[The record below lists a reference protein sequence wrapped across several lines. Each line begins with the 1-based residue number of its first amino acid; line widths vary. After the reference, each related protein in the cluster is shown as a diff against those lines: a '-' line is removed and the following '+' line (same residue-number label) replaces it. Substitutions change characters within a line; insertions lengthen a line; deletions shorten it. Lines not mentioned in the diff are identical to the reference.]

1 MSTLK
6 KASCGTM
13 ESSDAYM
20 ELEPIAA
27 GVQIDLQSVVEHQ
40 FGDSIRALAAD
51 MLQQEGIDNVSLR
64 IVEHFPR
71 FSVEYSKTCF
81 LVPGVVFIFRL
92 MYFPDRFYDN

>member
-64 IVEHFPR
+64 IVDRGALECTLR
-71 FSVEYSKTCF
+71 A
-81 LVPGVVFIFRL
+81 RL
-92 MYFPDRFYDN
+92 ETLIARAREAGGAHA

>member
-1 MSTLK
+1 MNTLK

-40 FGDSIRALAAD
+40 FGDSIRALAAE
-51 MLQQEGIDNVSLR
+51 MLQEEGVENVRLSIVDRGALECTLR
-64 IVEHFPR
+64 A
-71 FSVEYSKTCF
+71 
-81 LVPGVVFIFRL
+81 RL
-92 MYFPDRFYDN
+92 ETLIGRAREEAAHA

>member
-1 MSTLK
+1 MNTLK

-20 ELEPIAA
+20 ELEPIEGAT
-27 GVQIDLQSVVEHQ
+27 QIELQSVVEHQ

-64 IVEHFPR
+64 IVDRGALECTLR
-71 FSVEYSKTCF
+71 A
-81 LVPGVVFIFRL
+81 RL
-92 MYFPDRFYDN
+92 ETLIARAREAGGANA

>member
-20 ELEPIAA
+20 ELEPIEA
-27 GVQIDLQSVVEHQ
+27 GTQIELQSVVEHQ

-64 IVEHFPR
+64 IVDRGALECTLR
-71 FSVEYSKTCF
+71 A
-81 LVPGVVFIFRL
+81 RL
-92 MYFPDRFYDN
+92 ETLIARAREAGGANA

>member
-40 FGDSIRALAAD
+40 FGDSSRALAAD

-64 IVEHFPR
+64 IVDRGALECTLR
-71 FSVEYSKTCF
+71 A
-81 LVPGVVFIFRL
+81 RL
-92 MYFPDRFYDN
+92 ETLIARAREAGGANA

>member
-40 FGDSIRALAAD
+40 FGDSIRLAKS
-51 MLQQEGIDNVSLR
+51 VLR
-64 IVEHFPR
+64 DSFDLTETPHTGPVCTSHGYKPPATR
-71 FSVEYSKTCF
+71 
-81 LVPGVVFIFRL
+81 RW
-92 MYFPDRFYDN
+92 

>member
-1 MSTLK
+1 MNTLK

-40 FGDSIRALAAD
+40 FGDSIRALAAE
-51 MLQQEGIDNVSLR
+51 MLKEEGVENVKLSIVDRGALECTLR
-64 IVEHFPR
+64 A
-71 FSVEYSKTCF
+71 
-81 LVPGVVFIFRL
+81 RL
-92 MYFPDRFYDN
+92 ETLIGRAREEAANA

>member
-13 ESSDAYM
+13 ES
-20 ELEPIAA
+20 
-27 GVQIDLQSVVEHQ
+27 SVVEHQ

-64 IVEHFPR
+64 IVDRGALECTLR
-71 FSVEYSKTCF
+71 A
-81 LVPGVVFIFRL
+81 RL
-92 MYFPDRFYDN
+92 ETLIARAREAGGANA

>member
-1 MSTLK
+1 MENTIV

-64 IVEHFPR
+64 IVDRGALECTLR
-71 FSVEYSKTCF
+71 A
-81 LVPGVVFIFRL
+81 RL
-92 MYFPDRFYDN
+92 ETLIARAREAGGANA

>member
-40 FGDSIRALAAD
+40 FGDSIRALAAQ
-51 MLQQEGIDNVSLR
+51 MLAEEGIENVCLR
-64 IVEHFPR
+64 IVDRGALECTLR
-71 FSVEYSKTCF
+71 A
-81 LVPGVVFIFRL
+81 RL
-92 MYFPDRFYDN
+92 ETLIGRAREAGGTHA

>member
-1 MSTLK
+1 MNTLK

-20 ELEPIAA
+20 ELEPIEA
-27 GVQIDLQSVVEHQ
+27 GTQIELQSVVEHQ

-64 IVEHFPR
+64 IVDRGALECTLR
-71 FSVEYSKTCF
+71 A
-81 LVPGVVFIFRL
+81 RL
-92 MYFPDRFYDN
+92 ETLIARAREAGGANA

>member
-20 ELEPIAA
+20 ELQPIAA

-64 IVEHFPR
+64 IVDRGALECTLR
-71 FSVEYSKTCF
+71 A
-81 LVPGVVFIFRL
+81 RL
-92 MYFPDRFYDN
+92 ETLIARAREAGGANA